1 MSGVPA
7 IGDHRAGAR
16 EGVGLDAR
24 IRRRVDEALA
34 GAQSWLEQRRSG
46 AVPFDLAVTFY
57 ERDRDLFAS
66 VLGAAIALRLFLFL
80 VPATAALIGLFLLVA
95 GGDSVDDALKQMS
108 VTGTF
113 AAQVKQAAEVSRTT
127 GLAVF
132 LGGLWLSIWA
142 GRNLAK
148 VLAACAGGAW
158 RLSGRQ
164 SRATLRA
171 AGAVTAQ
178 VLLLL
183 VVSVG
188 LNLLRS
194 NFGIAANTASW
205 LATMLVYAATWF
217 TVSLALPRGTADP
230 GALLPG
236 AVLVGAS
243 LTALQWFMQ
252 FYLPGRISRASELVG
267 GLGVAVATL
276 GYAFLVGRIM
286 AASFI
291 VDALVWE
298 RFGSIS
304 GVVFSLP
311 GLRRLPARFRG
322 VARFFDLDEG
332 QRHAADH
339 REELDDAR

>member
-1 MSGVPA
+1 M
-7 IGDHRAGAR
+7 
-16 EGVGLDAR
+16 DAR
-24 IRRRVDEALA
+24 IRRRVNEALTA
-34 GAQSWLEQRRSG
+34 AQAWLEQRRSR

-80 VPATAALIGLFLLVA
+80 VPATAAFLGLFLLIA
-95 GGDSVDDALKQMS
+95 GNDSVDTVLKQMS
-108 VTGTF
+108 VTGSL
-113 AAQVKQAAEVSRTT
+113 AAQVKQATEVSRST
-127 GLAVF
+127 GLALF
-132 LGGLWLSIWA
+132 LGGLWLSVWA
-142 GRNLAK
+142 GRSLAK

-164 SRATLRA
+164 SRATLRT
-171 AGAVTAQ
+171 AGAVTML

-183 VVSVG
+183 VVSGG
-188 LNLLRS
+188 LSRLREEL
-194 NFGIAANTASW
+194 GIAASTASW
-205 LATMLVYAATWF
+205 LATVVVFTATWF
-217 TVSLALPRGTADP
+217 TVSLALPRRTADP

-252 FYLPGRISRASELVG
+252 FYLPGKISRASEVVG

-291 VDALVWE
+291 VNAVVWE

-311 GLRRLPARFRG
+311 GLRRLPARFHS
-322 VARFFDLDEG
+322 VARFFDLERLHGDNSRERSAR
-332 QRHAADH
+332 QTADH
-339 REELDDAR
+339 REEPEDARRH